1 MAWISFRKSR
11 NLKPSDWISPWFAPL
26 RAKLSPNWGFGSS
39 NRIDPFL
46 EVKNYQVA
54 QQSRSGT
61 EIRLLDILIHL
72 ISETQRFAEQPSGTA
87 NDLSDRLNHMI
98 VEARSAAINAGISID
113 EFNEALF
120 PVLAWIDERISLM
133 HQWDGSNIWQDYLL
147 QRLYFRTVLA
157 GVEFFERLAD
167 LDTKDEQIREVFLI
181 CLCLGFMGRYNTQ
194 PEASD
199 LAEIR
204 IKEYRLYQM
213 NVARNRDPLDVPLFP
228 FAYQRED
235 EPVPVFVAPWKKW
248 LTLRNVLIV
257 GTPIIILIVM
267 MVVLNHTL
275 GEEVDTFRK
284 ATLL

>member
-11 NLKPSDWISPWFAPL
+11 NLKPGDWISLWLEPL
-26 RAKLSPNWGFGSS
+26 RAKLFPNWAVGSS
-39 NRIDPFL
+39 SRIDPVF

-54 QQSRSGT
+54 QQNRSGT
-61 EIRLLDILIHL
+61 ELRLLDILIHL

-87 NDLSDRLNHMI
+87 KDLSDRLNHMI
-98 VEARSAAINAGISID
+98 VEARSEAINAGISID
-113 EFNEALF
+113 EFNEGLF
-120 PVLAWIDERISLM
+120 PVLAWVDERISIM
-133 HQWDGSNIWQDYLL
+133 HQWDGSNSWQDFLL

-167 LDTKDEQIREVFLI
+167 LDAKDEQIREVFLI

-213 NVARNRDPLDVPLFP
+213 NAVRNRDPLDVPLFP

>member
-1 MAWISFRKSR
+1 MARISFRKSR
-11 NLKPSDWISPWFAPL
+11 NRKPSDWISLWLAPL
-26 RAKLSPNWGFGSS
+26 RAKLFPSWGYGSS
-39 NRIDPFL
+39 NRIDPVF

-54 QQSRSGT
+54 QQNRSGT
-61 EIRLLDILIHL
+61 ELRLLDILIHL

-98 VEARSAAINAGISID
+98 AEARSEAINAGISID
-113 EFNEALF
+113 EFNEGLF

-133 HQWDGSNIWQDYLL
+133 HQWDGSNSWQDFLL

-167 LDTKDEQIREVFLI
+167 LDGKDEEIREVFLI

-213 NVARNRDPLDVPLFP
+213 NAVRNRDPLDVPLFP

-257 GTPIIILIVM
+257 GTPIIILILM